1 MSTPAGKLVIISGPS
16 GTGKTTVL
24 GVLRATCPLPLV
36 FSVSATTRAPREG
49 EKPGVNYH
57 FLSSE
62 EFARRRDAGEFLE
75 CFEVFNR
82 GHWYGTLWSEVTAG
96 LAAGKWVLLEIDV
109 QGARAVLER
118 FPQAVTIFL
127 DPSGAADVEH
137 RLAELERRLRL
148 RQTES
153 DDEIAVRLEKA
164 RRELAQADLYRFR
177 VINDL
182 PDQAAARICQ
192 ILTSVQSE

>member
-1 MSTPAGKLVIISGPS
+1 
-16 GTGKTTVL
+16 L

-36 FSVSATTRAPREG
+36 FSVSATTRAPRNNEQ
-49 EKPGVNYH
+49 PGVNYH
-57 FLSSE
+57 FLSTE
-62 EFARRRDAGEFLE
+62 EFTRRRLAGEFLE
-75 CFEVFNR
+75 CFEVFSR

-118 FPQAVTIFL
+118 FPEAVTIFL
-127 DPSGAADVEH
+127 EPGDF
-137 RLAELERRLRL
+137 AELERRLRS

-153 DDEIAVRLEKA
+153 DDEIAVRLETA
-164 RRELAQADLYRFR
+164 RRELALAHLYRYR

-182 PDQAAARICQ
+182 PQQAAARICQ
-192 ILTSVQSE
+192 ILTSVQQNPA